1 MREGEGRR
9 DHGWHR
15 SCSNSPLSDDV
26 RFSVL
31 ALDYDGTIAKDGALD
46 PAVRLAIAEVRAQ
59 GITVVI
65 VTGRILDE
73 LRGFVGDLRFVDAV
87 VAENGAVISF
97 PASGQSALL
106 ATPVPQRLVEALRA
120 RGVAVDVGQ
129 SVIEADARSAA
140 AILAEIQRLELPQ
153 VLIFNRGRLMV
164 LPSGVN
170 KAMGLREALRA
181 LRLSV
186 HNTIA
191 IGDAENDHD
200 LLDSCELGVAVA
212 WGSEVLKAK
221 ADEVLAGAGPPAV
234 ADYIRSLAK
243 QPGIPPDQVGRRHVA
258 LGQDRSGRA
267 VSLDVRGRNVLIVGD
282 PKSGKSWVAGLL
294 CEQLILQRYSTC
306 VVDPEGDYSGLEALP
321 GVVVLGGIADG
332 PTPRELRAALRYPDV
347 NVVLDLS
354 RMRHA
359 KKWSY
364 IRTLL
369 PVLAGLRRR
378 TGVPHR
384 ILLDEAHYFLHET
397 GIAELLD
404 LELAGYTLVTYQPSR
419 LHPDVIAASEATI
432 VTRMTDL
439 REIAAI
445 ATACRMPD
453 SCREAIG
460 RLEVGQAA
468 LLPSAPEAHGAVTYL
483 ALAPRLTSHVRHRQ
497 KYLDVPVP
505 RDRAFVFSAN
515 AAAMYPAASSLR
527 EFVVAVS
534 GRPAGQLE
542 GFLRRGDFSRWVAD
556 VFGDNSLATDLRA
569 IEDQFRLGRVSDASD
584 AIVHAVE
591 TRYDLA
597 GV

>member
-1 MREGEGRR
+1 M
-9 DHGWHR
+9 
-15 SCSNSPLSDDV
+15 

-31 ALDYDGTIAKDGALD
+31 ALDYDGTIARDGVLD
-46 PAVRLAIAEVRAQ
+46 PAVRAAIAEVRAQ

-87 VAENGAVISF
+87 VAENGGVISF
-97 PASGQSALL
+97 PTSGQSAFL
-106 ATPVPQRLVEALRA
+106 AAPVPPALVEALRA
-120 RGVAVDVGQ
+120 RRVPIEVGQ
-129 SVIEADARSAA
+129 SVIEADAQSAA
-140 AILAEIQRLELPQ
+140 AILAEIRRLELPQ
-153 VLIFNRGRLMV
+153 VLVFNRGRLMV

-170 KAMGLREALRA
+170 KAMGLREALRT

-186 HNTIA
+186 HNAVA

-200 LLDSCELGVAVA
+200 LLESCELGVAVG

-221 ADEVLAGAGPPAV
+221 ADDILAGAGPPAV
-234 ADYIRSLAK
+234 ADYLRSLAR
-243 QPGIPPDQVGRRHVA
+243 QPRIPPDQVGRRHVA

-267 VSLDVRGRNVLIVGD
+267 IALAVRGRNVLIVGD

-321 GVVVLGGIADG
+321 GVVVLGGSADG
-332 PTPRELRAALRYPDV
+332 PSPRELRAALRYPDV

-359 KKWSY
+359 RKWSY
-364 IRTLL
+364 IRALL
-369 PVLAGLRRR
+369 PALADLRRR

-384 ILLDEAHYFLHET
+384 ILLDEAHYFLHEA
-397 GIAELLD
+397 GIAQLLD

-432 VTRMTDL
+432 ATRMTDS

-445 ATACRMPD
+445 ASACRLPER
-453 SCREAIG
+453 CREVIG

-468 LLPSAPEAHGAVTYL
+468 LLPSAPEAQGAVTCL
-483 ALAPRLTSHVRHRQ
+483 DLAPRLTSHVRHRQ

-505 RDRAFVFSAN
+505 RERAFVFSRN
-515 AAAMYPAASSLR
+515 AEAIYPPASSLR
-527 EFVVAVS
+527 EFVVAVG
-534 GRPAGQLE
+534 GRPAGQLD

-556 VFGDNSLATDLRA
+556 VFGDNALAADLRA
-569 IEDQFRLGRVSDASD
+569 IEDQYRLGRISDVSDA
-584 AIVHAVE
+584 ITHAVE

-597 GV
+597 ADIGKRSDS